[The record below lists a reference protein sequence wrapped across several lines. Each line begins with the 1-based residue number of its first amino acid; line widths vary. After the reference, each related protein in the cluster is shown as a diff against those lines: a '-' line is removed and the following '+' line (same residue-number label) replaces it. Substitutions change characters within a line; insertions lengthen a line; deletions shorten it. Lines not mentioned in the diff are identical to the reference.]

1 MKKRMVALY
10 IGMAVLVCVFP
21 FVMPAYSQED
31 ITELA
36 DEAFGD
42 RERPAAVFAHE
53 DHNEKAE
60 IEDCSVCHHVYE
72 GGNKVEYESS
82 EDQSCS
88 DCHTVEGEGETRK
101 LMRAYHDLCKKCHKE
116 KKKGPITCGECH
128 PKGGAAS
135 SDEAHEEE
143 HGGH

>member
-10 IGMAVLVCVFP
+10 IGMAVLISVFP
-21 FVMPAYSQED
+21 FMMPAYSQED

-53 DHNEKAE
+53 EHNEKAE
-60 IEDCSVCHHVYE
+60 IEDCNVCHHLYE
-72 GGNKVEYESS
+72 GGSLVEDESS

-88 DCHTVEGEGETRK
+88 DCHTVEGKGQTRP
-101 LMRAYHDLCKKCHKE
+101 LMRAYHDLCKACHKQ
-116 KKKGPITCGECH
+116 KGDGPITCGDCH
-128 PKGGAAS
+128 PRGGTDTS
-135 SDEAHEEE
+135 HEEG